1 MSTGELMGLPIACLG
16 IWYAIARG
24 RRRAGG
30 LIAVAGAAWSF
41 VAVYVVVRAFS
52 GGESMFYGFY
62 GHVGGSPQGVLRTL
76 VTDPGTIVAALT
88 ERHDFIYV
96 IWLGLPLLFLFV
108 LSPGLALVALPQLL
122 VNWLSDF
129 RSMTDPRYHSTAA
142 VIPFLIAAT
151 VLGLARVRTS
161 RRGSLAGAVL
171 VCSVAIALF
180 VGPWARA
187 VGMTPLGGRATV
199 PAERVEALSAA
210 IALVP
215 DDAAVTSSNVAGA
228 HLSARRY
235 VYSVPNLL
243 RATWVVVDRADP
255 WTVEPGSPVLLNRPE
270 VVEAFVAR
278 LERDPAWELVS
289 DRAGVVVFRKVS
301 E

>member
-1 MSTGELMGLPIACLG
+1 MGLPIACLG
-16 IWYAIARG
+16 IWYAVARG
-24 RRRAGG
+24 QRRTGG

-62 GHVGGSPQGVLRTL
+62 GHIGGSPQGVLRTL
-76 VTDPGTIVAALT
+76 FTDPGTIVAALT

-108 LSPGLALVALPQLL
+108 LSPGLALVAVPQLL

-129 RSMTDPRYHSTAA
+129 RSMTDPRYHSVAA

-215 DDAAVTSSNVAGA
+215 DGAAVTSSNVAGA

-255 WTVEPGSPVLLNRPE
+255 WTVEADSPVLLNRPE

-278 LERDPAWELVS
+278 LERDPAWESVF